1 MGERGEKVKMGKPI
15 VAIVGRPNVG
25 KSTFF
30 NNIIGKRIS
39 IVDDQP
45 GVTRDRIYADTEW
58 LDRQF
63 TLVDTGG
70 LDPKSNDPLLVQM
83 RRQVEIAIE
92 TADVIIFL
100 TDGKAGVTPV
110 DQEVA
115 NFLRKTQKPVL
126 LAVNKIDTPQDEEL
140 VLDFYN
146 LAIGAVIGI
155 SASHK
160 RGFGDLLD
168 MVVSYFPESDVDD
181 KDEHIIKIAVV
192 GKPNVGK
199 SSLVNRILGEE
210 RVIVSNIPG
219 TTRDAVDTPFQI
231 DDQRYVI
238 IDTAGI
244 RRKSRINESLE
255 RYSVLRALTAIRR
268 CDVALIMIDAT
279 EEATEQDAKI
289 AGLVHEEGKASII
302 VVNKWD
308 LIPKDDYTMNEFRR
322 RIMQR
327 LGFMS
332 YAPDIFISAKTGQR
346 VNRII
351 ELVNYVYE
359 KYAFRISTGI
369 LNECIS
375 DAIAI
380 TPPPS
385 VKGRRLRIY
394 YSTQVSVKP
403 PTFVLFVNDPKLM
416 HVSYQR
422 YLENYLRQTFGLDG
436 TPIRLLIRQKK

>member
-1 MGERGEKVKMGKPI
+1 MQ
-15 VAIVGRPNVG
+15 
-25 KSTFF
+25 KSQDWCM
-30 NNIIGKRIS
+30 KR
-39 IVDDQP
+39 
-45 GVTRDRIYADTEW
+45 
-58 LDRQF
+58 
-63 TLVDTGG
+63 
-70 LDPKSNDPLLVQM
+70 
-83 RRQVEIAIE
+83 
-92 TADVIIFL
+92 
-100 TDGKAGVTPV
+100 
-110 DQEVA
+110 
-115 NFLRKTQKPVL
+115 
-126 LAVNKIDTPQDEEL
+126 
-140 VLDFYN
+140 
-146 LAIGAVIGI
+146 
-155 SASHK
+155 
-160 RGFGDLLD
+160 
-168 MVVSYFPESDVDD
+168 
-181 KDEHIIKIAVV
+181 
-192 GKPNVGK
+192 
-199 SSLVNRILGEE
+199 
-210 RVIVSNIPG
+210 
-219 TTRDAVDTPFQI
+219 
-231 DDQRYVI
+231 
-238 IDTAGI
+238 
-244 RRKSRINESLE
+244 
-255 RYSVLRALTAIRR
+255 
-268 CDVALIMIDAT
+268 
-279 EEATEQDAKI
+279 
-289 AGLVHEEGKASII
+289 GKASII

-385 VKGRRLRIY
+385 VKGRRLRIH

>member
-1 MGERGEKVKMGKPI
+1 MAKPI

-45 GVTRDRIYADTEW
+45 GVTRDRIYADAEW
-58 LDRQF
+58 LDKRF

-70 LDPKSNDPLLVQM
+70 LDPRSNDELLVLM

-100 TDGKAGVTPV
+100 TDGRAGVTPA
-110 DQEVA
+110 DREVA
-115 NFLRKTQKPVL
+115 DYLRKTQKPVL
-126 LAVNKIDTPQDEEL
+126 LAVNKIDTPEDEDL
-140 VLDFYN
+140 VLEFYN
-146 LAIGAVIGI
+146 LALGPVIGI

-168 MVVSYFPESDVDD
+168 MIISYFPELEADAQ
-181 KDEHIIKIAVV
+181 DEQVIKIAVV

-210 RVIVSNIPG
+210 RVIVSDIPG
-219 TTRDAVDTPFQI
+219 TTRDAVDTPFKI
-231 DDQRYVI
+231 GERKYVI

-244 RRKSRINESLE
+244 RRKSRISESLE
-255 RYSVLRALTAIRR
+255 HYSVLRALTAIRR
-268 CDVALIMIDAT
+268 CDVALIIIDAT
-279 EEATEQDAKI
+279 QEATEQDAKI

-308 LIPKDDYTMNEFRR
+308 LIEKDNYTVDEFRQ

-327 LGFMS
+327 LGFLS
-332 YAPDIFISAKTGQR
+332 YAPILFTSAKTGQR

-351 ELVNYVYE
+351 NLVNDVYE
-359 KYAFRISTGI
+359 RYTYRISTGV
-369 LNECIS
+369 LNDCVS
-375 DAIAI
+375 DAVAI

-385 VKGRRLRIY
+385 DKGRRLKIY

-403 PTFVLFVNDPKLM
+403 PTFVLFVNEPDYMQL
-416 HVSYQR
+416 SYQR
-422 YLENYLRQTFGLDG
+422 YLENYLRKTFGLDG
-436 TPIRLLIRQKK
+436 TPIKFLVRQKK